1 MDLLSRQN
9 PWRVMLAVNVAVM
22 SGVLIHKITLP
33 PYVPYIHLLVDYHFG
48 FVKRALI
55 GAVVSLFT
63 EKVPVWLVFALGG
76 AIWVLTA
83 FLFVKL
89 FRRTFGFDDAH
100 MPLFVFTAGSPFF
113 LKNFM
118 HTLGHFDIY
127 GCLFAIVLLLIPAQS
142 IGFVLLATFFSVV
155 LILIHHIHFLM
166 YVPTI
171 AAIVLLRHYLTTGI
185 DRPNLAAGAISLLA
199 LGALFVALQF
209 WGTMPIPEAEFVA
222 YLKTRMADPARTDL
236 LNFSYI
242 WYQPLAKEISDT
254 WARMPSNILGVPV
267 FALLIWLHS
276 PLWRYLSDLIRSL
289 DRDFHRRI
297 VVASIVAVSVAYLI
311 MFAIVFDYSR
321 WISNWAVCMFLILIH
336 HIHLLMYV
344 PTIAVIVIL
353 RHYLSAGI
361 DRTNLAA
368 GAISLLVLGAL
379 FVALQFWGTMPIPEA
394 EFIAYLKTRMAD
406 PARTDL
412 LGFSFIWYQ
421 TLPKEI
427 SDTWARLPSNILG
440 VPVFALLIWLHSPLW
455 RYFADLIRSLD
466 RDFHRRIVVASIIAV
481 SAAYLI
487 MFAIVF
493 DYSRWISNWA
503 VCLFLILHAVK
514 TLPSSRAVPPIAGDD
529 KKTGILGWVVTLV
542 PRVGVIRPF

>member
-1 MDLLSRQN
+1 MNWLTGQN
-9 PWRVMLAVNVAVM
+9 PWRVMLAVNAAVLA
-22 SGVLIHKITLP
+22 GVFIHKITLP

-55 GAVVSLFT
+55 GATVSLFT
-63 EKVPVWLVFALGG
+63 QNVPVWLVFALGG
-76 AIWVLTA
+76 AVWVLTA
-83 FLFVKL
+83 LLFVKL

-127 GCLFAIVLLLIPAQS
+127 GCLFAIILLLIPAQG
-142 IGFVLLATFFSVV
+142 IGFVLLAAFFSAV
-155 LILIHHIHFLM
+155 LILIHHIHLLM

-171 AAIVLLRHYLTTGI
+171 ALIVILRHFLSTGI
-185 DRPNLAAGAISLLA
+185 NRANLAVGLIALIA

-209 WGTMPIPEAEFVA
+209 WGTMPISEAEFVD

-276 PLWRYLSDLIRSL
+276 PLWRYFADLIQSL
-289 DRDFHRRI
+289 IHDLHRRI
-297 VVASIVAVSVAYLI
+297 VVA
-311 MFAIVFDYSR
+311 
-321 WISNWAVCMFLILIH
+321 
-336 HIHLLMYV
+336 
-344 PTIAVIVIL
+344 
-353 RHYLSAGI
+353 G
-361 DRTNLAA
+361 
-368 GAISLLVLGAL
+368 LV
-379 FVALQFWGTMPIPEA
+379 
-394 EFIAYLKTRMAD
+394 
-406 PARTDL
+406 
-412 LGFSFIWYQ
+412 
-421 TLPKEI
+421 
-427 SDTWARLPSNILG
+427 
-440 VPVFALLIWLHSPLW
+440 
-455 RYFADLIRSLD
+455 
-466 RDFHRRIVVASIIAV
+466 AV

-493 DYSRWISNWA
+493 DYSRWVSNWA

-514 TLPSSRAVPPIAGDD
+514 TLPSVRAVSPIVADD
-529 KKTGILGWVVTLV
+529 KKTGMLGWIVTLV